1 MILIFLRL
9 IIFLLLTVAL
19 LPFQFIIVFFIKNYA
34 YIIPYFYH
42 KICLRIF
49 GIKIKTFGKVSI
61 NFPILL
67 ISNHAS
73 YLDII
78 ILGSLFKT
86 SFIAKKEISKWPLL
100 GILAKLQNTIFID
113 RRVSSLKNQE
123 NQIIKHLNEKK
134 NLVIFPEG
142 TSSDGNRVLPFKSSL
157 FNIFEKN
164 LNSKILVQTITI
176 VYKKINGIPMNRI
189 ERKNITWHSNMDLIP
204 NIFNVLKKLSI
215 EVEVIFNDE
224 FLPSK
229 KYDRK
234 KLALHCWEKINYNLI
249 NSLYRK

>member
-9 IIFLLLTVAL
+9 IIFLLLTLAL

-189 ERKNITWHSNMDLIP
+189 DRKNITWHSNMDLIP

-215 EVEVIFNDE
+215 EVEIIFNDE

-229 KYDRK
+229 EYDRK
-234 KLALHCWEKINYNLI
+234 KIALHCWEKINYNLI

>member
-1 MILIFLRL
+1 VILIFLRL
-9 IIFLLLTVAL
+9 IIYLLLTLAL

-61 NFPILL
+61 NSPILL

-176 VYKKINGIPMNRI
+176 IYKKINGIPMNRT
-189 ERKNITWHSNMDLIP
+189 ERKKITWHSNMDLVP

-215 EVEVIFNDE
+215 EVEIIFNDE
-224 FLPSK
+224 FLPSIE
-229 KYDRK
+229 YDRK

>member
-9 IIFLLLTVAL
+9 IIFLLLTLAL

-61 NFPILL
+61 NSPILL

-123 NQIIKHLNEKK
+123 NKIIKHLNEKK

-229 KYDRK
+229 EYDRK

>member
-61 NFPILL
+61 NSPILL

-215 EVEVIFNDE
+215 EVEIIFNDE

-229 KYDRK
+229 EYDRK

>member
-9 IIFLLLTVAL
+9 IIFLLLTLAL

-229 KYDRK
+229 EYDRK
-234 KLALHCWEKINYNLI
+234 KLALQCWEKINYNLI

>member
-1 MILIFLRL
+1 VILIFLRL
-9 IIFLLLTVAL
+9 IIFLLLTLAL

-61 NFPILL
+61 NSPILL

-86 SFIAKKEISKWPLL
+86 SFVAKKEIAKWPLL

-215 EVEVIFNDE
+215 EVEIIFNDE

-229 KYDRK
+229 EYDRK

>member
-9 IIFLLLTVAL
+9 IIFLLLTLAL

-61 NFPILL
+61 NSPILL

-86 SFIAKKEISKWPLL
+86 SFIAKKEIATWPLF

-113 RRVSSLKNQE
+113 RRVSSLKSQE
-123 NQIIKHLNEKK
+123 NKIIEHLNKKK

-142 TSSDGNRVLPFKSSL
+142 TSSDGNKVLPFKSSL

-176 VYKKINGIPMNRI
+176 IYKKINGIPMNRT

-215 EVEVIFNDE
+215 EVEIIFNDE

-229 KYDRK
+229 EYDRK

>member
-9 IIFLLLTVAL
+9 IIFLLLTLAL

-86 SFIAKKEISKWPLL
+86 SFIAKKEISKWPLF

-229 KYDRK
+229 EYDRK

>member
-9 IIFLLLTVAL
+9 IIFLLLTLAL
-19 LPFQFIIVFFIKNYA
+19 LPFQFIIVFFIKNYT

-123 NQIIKHLNEKK
+123 NKIIKHLNEKK

-229 KYDRK
+229 EYDRK

>member
-19 LPFQFIIVFFIKNYA
+19 LPFQFIIIFFVKNYT
-34 YIIPYFYH
+34 YVIPYFYH
-42 KICLRIF
+42 KICRRIF
-49 GIKIKTFGKVSI
+49 GIKIKTFGKVSV

-86 SFIAKKEISKWPLL
+86 SFVAKREVEKWPLF

-113 RRVSSLKNQE
+113 RKISSLKIQE
-123 NQIIKHLNEKK
+123 NKIIKHLNKKK

-142 TSSDGNRVLPFKSSL
+142 TSSDGNKVLPFKSSL

-164 LNSKILVQTITI
+164 LNAKISIQTITI
-176 VYKKINGIPMNRI
+176 IYKKINGIDMNRI
-189 ERKNITWHSNMDLIP
+189 DRKNITWHSDMDLIP

-215 EVEVIFNDE
+215 EVEIIFNKE
-224 FLPSK
+224 FVPNK
-229 KYDRK
+229 GYDRK
-234 KLALHCWEKINYNLI
+234 KLALHCWEKISYNLI

>member
-9 IIFLLLTVAL
+9 IIFLLLTLAL

-61 NFPILL
+61 NSPILL

-86 SFIAKKEISKWPLL
+86 SFIAKKEISKWPLF

-229 KYDRK
+229 EYDRK

>member
-9 IIFLLLTVAL
+9 IIYLLLTLAL

-61 NFPILL
+61 NSPILL

-123 NQIIKHLNEKK
+123 NKIIKHLNEKK

-229 KYDRK
+229 EYDRK

>member
-1 MILIFLRL
+1 VILIFLRL
-9 IIFLLLTVAL
+9 IIFLLLTLAL
-19 LPFQFIIVFFIKNYA
+19 LPFQFIIVFFIKNYT

-229 KYDRK
+229 EYDRK

>member
-9 IIFLLLTVAL
+9 IIFLLLTLAL
-19 LPFQFIIVFFIKNYA
+19 LPFQFIIVFFIKNYT

-42 KICLRIF
+42 KLCRRIF
-49 GIKIKTFGKVSI
+49 GIKIKTFGKISI
-61 NFPILL
+61 NSPILL

-215 EVEVIFNDE
+215 EVEIIFNDE

-229 KYDRK
+229 EYDRK
-234 KLALHCWEKINYNLI
+234 KIALHCWEKINYNLI

>member
-1 MILIFLRL
+1 MLIFLRL
-9 IIFLLLTVAL
+9 IIYLLLTLAL
-19 LPFQFIIVFFIKNYA
+19 LPFQFIIVFFIKNYT

-49 GIKIKTFGKVSI
+49 GIKIKTFGKISI
-61 NFPILL
+61 NSPILL

-86 SFIAKKEISKWPLL
+86 SFVAKKEIAKWPLL
-100 GILAKLQNTIFID
+100 GILAKLQNTVFID
-113 RRVSSLKNQE
+113 RRISSLKKQE
-123 NQIIKHLNEKK
+123 NQIVEHLNKKK

-164 LNSKILVQTITI
+164 LNSKIFVQTITI
-176 VYKKINGIPMNRI
+176 VYKKINGIPMNRKD
-189 ERKNITWHSNMDLIP
+189 RKNITWHSNMDLIP

-215 EVEVIFNDE
+215 EVEIIFNDE

-229 KYDRK
+229 EYDRK
-234 KLALHCWEKINYNLI
+234 KIALHCWEKINYNLI

>member
-9 IIFLLLTVAL
+9 IIFLLLTLAL

-78 ILGSLFKT
+78 ILGSLYKT

-229 KYDRK
+229 EYDRK

>member
-9 IIFLLLTVAL
+9 IIFLLLTLAL

-49 GIKIKTFGKVSI
+49 GIKIKTFGKISI
-61 NFPILL
+61 NSPILL

-86 SFIAKKEISKWPLL
+86 SFVAKKEIAKWPLF
-100 GILAKLQNTIFID
+100 GILAKLQNTVFID

-164 LNSKILVQTITI
+164 LNSRIFVQTITI

-215 EVEVIFNDE
+215 EVEIIFNDE

-229 KYDRK
+229 EYDRK
-234 KLALHCWEKINYNLI
+234 KIALHCWEKINYNLI

>member
-9 IIFLLLTVAL
+9 IIFLLLTLAL
-19 LPFQFIIVFFIKNYA
+19 LPFQFIIVFFIKNYT

-215 EVEVIFNDE
+215 EVEIIFNDE

-229 KYDRK
+229 EYDRK

>member
-9 IIFLLLTVAL
+9 IIFLLLTLAL

-61 NFPILL
+61 NFPVLL

-113 RRVSSLKNQE
+113 RRISSLRSQE
-123 NQIIKHLNEKK
+123 NQIIKHLNKKK

-176 VYKKINGIPMNRI
+176 IYKKINGIPMNRI

-229 KYDRK
+229 EYDRK

>member
-9 IIFLLLTVAL
+9 IIFLLLTLAL
-19 LPFQFIIVFFIKNYA
+19 LPFQFITVFFIKNYA

-61 NFPILL
+61 NFPILI

-78 ILGSLFKT
+78 ILGSIFKT

-229 KYDRK
+229 EYDRK

-249 NSLYRK
+249 NNLYRK

>member
-9 IIFLLLTVAL
+9 IIFLLLTLAL

-61 NFPILL
+61 NSPILL

-189 ERKNITWHSNMDLIP
+189 ERRNITWHSNMDLIP

-229 KYDRK
+229 EYDRK

>member
-9 IIFLLLTVAL
+9 IIFLLLTLAL

-61 NFPILL
+61 NSPILL

-189 ERKNITWHSNMDLIP
+189 DRKNITWHSNMDLIP

-215 EVEVIFNDE
+215 EVEIIFNDE

-229 KYDRK
+229 EYDRK
-234 KLALHCWEKINYNLI
+234 KIALHCWEKINYNLI

>member
-9 IIFLLLTVAL
+9 TIFLLLTLAL
-19 LPFQFIIVFFIKNYA
+19 LPFQFIIVFFIKNYT

-61 NFPILL
+61 NSPILL

-229 KYDRK
+229 EYDRK
-234 KLALHCWEKINYNLI
+234 KLALHCWEKINDNLI

>member
-9 IIFLLLTVAL
+9 IIFLLLTLAL
-19 LPFQFIIVFFIKNYA
+19 LPFQFIIVFFIKNYT

-61 NFPILL
+61 NSPILL

-123 NQIIKHLNEKK
+123 NKIIKHLNEKK

-215 EVEVIFNDE
+215 EVEIIFNDE

-229 KYDRK
+229 EYDRK
-234 KLALHCWEKINYNLI
+234 KIALHCWEKINYNLI

>member
-9 IIFLLLTVAL
+9 IIFLLLTLAL
-19 LPFQFIIVFFIKNYA
+19 LPFQFIIVFFIKNYT

-229 KYDRK
+229 EYDRK

>member
-9 IIFLLLTVAL
+9 IIFLLLTLAL

-49 GIKIKTFGKVSI
+49 VIKIKNFGKFSI

-229 KYDRK
+229 EYDRK

>member
-61 NFPILL
+61 NSPILL

-113 RRVSSLKNQE
+113 RRVSSLKSQE
-123 NQIIKHLNEKK
+123 NKIIKHLNEKK

-229 KYDRK
+229 EYDRK

>member
-9 IIFLLLTVAL
+9 IIFLLLTLAL

-61 NFPILL
+61 NSPILL

-176 VYKKINGIPMNRI
+176 VYKKINGIAMNRI

-229 KYDRK
+229 EYDRK

>member
-1 MILIFLRL
+1 VILIFLRL
-9 IIFLLLTVAL
+9 TIFLLLTLAL
-19 LPFQFIIVFFIKNYA
+19 LPLQFIIVFFIKNYA

-61 NFPILL
+61 NSPILL

-229 KYDRK
+229 EYDRK

>member
-9 IIFLLLTVAL
+9 IIFLLLTLAL

-176 VYKKINGIPMNRI
+176 VYKKINGIAMNRI

-215 EVEVIFNDE
+215 EVEIIFNDE

-229 KYDRK
+229 EYDRK

>member
-9 IIFLLLTVAL
+9 IIFLLLTLAL

-229 KYDRK
+229 EYDRK

>member
-9 IIFLLLTVAL
+9 IIYLLLTLAL

-61 NFPILL
+61 NSPILL

-176 VYKKINGIPMNRI
+176 VYKKINGIPMNRT

-215 EVEVIFNDE
+215 EVEIIFNDE

-229 KYDRK
+229 EYDRK

>member
-9 IIFLLLTVAL
+9 IIYLLLTLAL

-229 KYDRK
+229 EYDRK

>member
-9 IIFLLLTVAL
+9 TIFLLLTLAL
-19 LPFQFIIVFFIKNYA
+19 LPLQFIIVFFIKNCI

-42 KICLRIF
+42 KLCRRIF
-49 GIKIKTFGKVSI
+49 GIKIRTFGKISI
-61 NFPILL
+61 NSPILL

-86 SFIAKKEISKWPLL
+86 SFVAKKEIAKWPLF
-100 GILAKLQNTIFID
+100 GILAKLQNTVFID
-113 RRVSSLKNQE
+113 RRISSLKKQE
-123 NQIIKHLNEKK
+123 NQIVEHLNKKK

-164 LNSKILVQTITI
+164 LNSRIFVQTITI

-189 ERKNITWHSNMDLIP
+189 DRKNITWHSNMDLIP

-215 EVEVIFNDE
+215 EVEIIFNKE
-224 FLPSK
+224 FLPNK
-229 KYDRK
+229 GYDRK
-234 KLALHCWEKINYNLI
+234 KLALHCWEKISYNLT

>member
-19 LPFQFIIVFFIKNYA
+19 LPFQFIIVFFIKNYT

-61 NFPILL
+61 NSPILL

-113 RRVSSLKNQE
+113 RRVSSLKKQE

-215 EVEVIFNDE
+215 EVEIIFNDE

-229 KYDRK
+229 EYDRK

>member
-9 IIFLLLTVAL
+9 IIFLLLTLAL

-61 NFPILL
+61 NSPILL

-78 ILGSLFKT
+78 ILGSIFKT

-113 RRVSSLKNQE
+113 RRISSLRSQE
-123 NQIIKHLNEKK
+123 NQIIKHLNKKK

-189 ERKNITWHSNMDLIP
+189 DRKNITWHSNMDLIP

-229 KYDRK
+229 EYDRK